1 MLRWEYQSWDD
12 LLKMLQDTRQC
23 CLSNE
28 ATVNYY
34 GKAKSDSSG
43 TSKHESDSIFNKQFN
58 KLISLCELNKT
69 VAPIRVAMQQQ
80 RDDDENGSLVLDK
93 PQLETVL

>member
-1 MLRWEYQSWDD
+1 MWEYQSWDD
-12 LLKMLQDTRQC
+12 LLQKLQDTRKC
-23 CLSNE
+23 CLSND
-28 ATVNYY
+28 ANVNYY
-34 GKAKSDSSG
+34 GKAKSDSYE
-43 TSKHESDSIFNKQFN
+43 TSKLESHSIFNKQFE

-69 VAPIRVAMQQQ
+69 VAPIRIAMQQQ